1 MRVRSIHPGVAPA
14 EVQAAT
20 GFALGDLSRVPV
32 TAAPTPEELDLL
44 RQRVDPRGILLPRP
58 A

>member
-1 MRVRSIHPGVAPA
+1 VRSIHPGVAPA

-20 GFALGDLSRVPV
+20 GFDLGDLSRVPV
-32 TAAPTPEELDLL
+32 TAAPTRAELDLL
-44 RQRVDPRGILLPRP
+44 RHRVDPRGFLLPRP